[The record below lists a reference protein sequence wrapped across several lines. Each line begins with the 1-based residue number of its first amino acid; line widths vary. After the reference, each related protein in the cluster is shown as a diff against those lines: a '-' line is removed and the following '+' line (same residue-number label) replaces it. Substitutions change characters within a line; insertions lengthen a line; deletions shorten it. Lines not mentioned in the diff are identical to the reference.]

1 MSNDNDARKARNEYF
16 PAPAEQAARAVS
28 DFVNNMSHKNS
39 DFVEAMARE
48 HRTLQQSFTGLCLA
62 WLAHLAQL
70 GEGEFDG
77 RNEAS
82 VQRAKL
88 IAEKAGPYGLAG
100 LPLV

>member
-1 MSNDNDARKARNEYF
+1 MKN
-16 PAPAEQAARAVS
+16 EQAEKATRAVS
-28 DFVNNMSHKNS
+28 DFVNNMSNNEQA
-39 DFVEAMARE
+39 FVEAFARE

-70 GEGEFDG
+70 NEGEYDG

-100 LPLV
+100 LPLI